1 MLGRFLSIAQQ
12 ADHARFKPDAEQV
25 AQLTGLSVKVARETI
40 MISTF
45 KSAVL
50 ISGLLATTACITDP
64 NTGNRR
70 VSKAAIGGVGGA
82 AAGLL
87 LGDLLGGRNDRTEK
101 IVGAGI
107 GAIAGAGIG
116 AYMDAQ
122 EKKLRAQTAGTDVQ
136 VIRDGDNLVLNMPS
150 GVTFATNQSAIQPQ
164 FRTTLDEV
172 AQTLASYEKTY
183 IDVYGHTDSTGNDSI
198 NIPLSQNR
206 ARSVADYLTTRGVQS
221 ARIATQ
227 GFGASQPVA
236 DNTSEAGKQSNR
248 RVEIKIVPVRE
259 SDVRS

>member
-12 ADHARFKPDAEQV
+12 VDQPPFKPDAEQV
-25 AQLTGLSVKVARETI
+25 AQLISLSVQVAREII
-40 MISTF
+40 MISMF

-136 VIRDGDNLVLNMPS
+136 VTRDRPAPAP
-150 GVTFATNQSAIQPQ
+150 ATPPRSAADP
-164 FRTTLDEV
+164 LG
-172 AQTLASYEKTY
+172 AS
-183 IDVYGHTDSTGNDSI
+183 
-198 NIPLSQNR
+198 
-206 ARSVADYLTTRGVQS
+206 
-221 ARIATQ
+221 TQ
-227 GFGASQPVA
+227 GTVPALVVRGRFTCPRALA
-236 DNTSEAGKQSNR
+236 CFSNR
-248 RVEIKIVPVRE
+248 RSSAASSTCSIEAPRMECESPSRE
-259 SDVRS
+259 VSNF

>member
-1 MLGRFLSIAQQ
+1 MIERFLSIAQQ
-12 ADHARFKPDAEQV
+12 ADHPPFKPDAEQGGSF
-25 AQLTGLSVKVARETI
+25 AGLSVEAARENN
-40 MISTF
+40 MISKIT
-45 KSAVL
+45 STVL
-50 ISGLLATTACITDP
+50 ITGLLATTACVTDP
-64 NTGNRR
+64 DTGNRR
-70 VSKAAIGGVGGA
+70 ISKAAIGGVGGA

-107 GAIAGAGIG
+107 GAVAGAGIG

-164 FRTTLDEV
+164 FRTTLDQV
-172 AQTLASYEKTY
+172 AQTLTSYEKTY
-183 IDVYGHTDSTGNDSI
+183 IDVYGHTDSTGNDGI

-206 ARSVADYLTTRGVQS
+206 ARSVADYLTTRGVQA
-221 ARIATQ
+221 ARMATQ

-236 DNTSEAGKQSNR
+236 DNTSEMGKQANR

>member
-1 MLGRFLSIAQQ
+1 
-12 ADHARFKPDAEQV
+12 
-25 AQLTGLSVKVARETI
+25 
-40 MISTF
+40 MISKLT
-45 KSAVL
+45 STLL
-50 ISGLLATTACITDP
+50 IGGLLTTAACTTNP
-64 NTGNRR
+64 ETGNRR
-70 VSKAAIGGVGGA
+70 ISKAAIGGVGGA

-87 LGDLLGGRNDRTEK
+87 LGDVLGGRNDRTAK

-107 GAIAGAGIG
+107 GAVAGAGVG

-164 FRTTLDEV
+164 FRTTLDQV
-172 AQTLASYEKTY
+172 AQTLSSYEKTY
-183 IDVYGHTDSTGNDSI
+183 IDVYGHTDSTGNDAI
-198 NIPLSQNR
+198 NVPLSRDR
-206 ARSVADYLTTRGVQS
+206 ARSVADYLAMKGVQS

-236 DNTSEAGKQSNR
+236 ENTSEIGKQANR

-259 SDVRS
+259 DDVRS

>member
-1 MLGRFLSIAQQ
+1 MGSSRLQNTALKLLLNLLRLQRKNIVIT
-12 ADHARFKPDAEQV
+12 KVTCV
-25 AQLTGLSVKVARETI
+25 A
-40 MISTF
+40 
-45 KSAVL
+45 L
-50 ISGLLATTACITDP
+50 IGGLLATAACTTNP
-64 NTGNRR
+64 ETGNRR
-70 VSKAAIGGVGGA
+70 ISKAAIGGVGGA

-107 GAIAGAGIG
+107 GALAGAGVG

-136 VIRDGDNLVLNMPS
+136 VIRDGDNLLLNMPS

-164 FRTTLDEV
+164 FRNTLDQV
-172 AQTLASYEKTY
+172 AQTLTSYEKTF
-183 IDVYGHTDSTGNDSI
+183 IDIYGHTDSTGNDGI
-198 NIPLSQNR
+198 NVPLSQNR
-206 ARSVADYLTTRGVQS
+206 ARSVADYLTTRGAQS

-236 DNTSEAGKQSNR
+236 DNTSEMGKQANR

-259 SDVRS
+259 GDMRS

>member
-1 MLGRFLSIAQQ
+1 
-12 ADHARFKPDAEQV
+12 
-25 AQLTGLSVKVARETI
+25 
-40 MISTF
+40 MISRFT
-45 KSAVL
+45 SAAL
-50 ISGLLATTACITDP
+50 ISGLLVTTACVTNP
-64 NTGNRR
+64 ETGNRTI
-70 VSKAAIGGVGGA
+70 SKAAIGGVGGA

-122 EKKLRAQTAGTDVQ
+122 ERKLRAQTAGTDVQ
-136 VIRDGDNLVLNMPS
+136 VIRDGDNLLLNMPA

-164 FRTTLDEV
+164 FRTTLDQV
-172 AQTLASYEKTY
+172 AQTLTSYEKTY
-183 IDVYGHTDSTGNDSI
+183 IDVYGHTDSTGNDGI
-198 NIPLSQNR
+198 NLPLSRDR
-206 ARSVADYLTTRGVQS
+206 ARSVADYLSSRGVQS
-221 ARIATQ
+221 ARVATQ

-236 DNTSEAGKQSNR
+236 DNTTEAGKQANR

-259 SDVRS
+259 ADMQS